1 MLKVSCSRQGASGGQ
16 ETRDPWLFSCLPQVL
31 PANNDDSD
39 NKSASDLSDSE
50 LCGVAS
56 ASKPT
61 VSEREIFHR
70 FVSLSKGEAAVR
82 KHAQYFTP
90 VYNRNRNVYF
100 TASCRADKYNPPFL
114 FQVFLIKSK
123 MSNIHKSVSMK

>member
-1 MLKVSCSRQGASGGQ
+1 MCTSHTLKVSCSRQGASGGQ
-16 ETRDPWLFSCLPQVL
+16 ETRDPRLFSCLPRVP

-56 ASKPT
+56 ASKYSI
-61 VSEREIFHR
+61 VLLC
-70 FVSLSKGEAAVR
+70 LSKGEAADR

-90 VYNRNRNVYF
+90 FYNRNRNVYL
-100 TASCRADKYNPPFL
+100 TASRRADKYNLPF
-114 FQVFLIKSK
+114 F
-123 MSNIHKSVSMK
+123 

>member
-1 MLKVSCSRQGASGGQ
+1 MTRDPRSLGGSVREVARACAPHVLKVSRSRQGASGGR
-16 ETRDPWLFSCLPQVL
+16 ETRDPRLLPCLPQVL

-61 VSEREIFHR
+61 ERERNIPSFCVSE
-70 FVSLSKGEAAVR
+70 
-82 KHAQYFTP
+82 
-90 VYNRNRNVYF
+90 
-100 TASCRADKYNPPFL
+100 
-114 FQVFLIKSK
+114 
-123 MSNIHKSVSMK
+123 

>member
-16 ETRDPWLFSCLPQVL
+16 ETRDPRLFSCLPQVL
-31 PANNDDSD
+31 PAHNDDSD

-56 ASKPT
+56 VSKPT
-61 VSEREIFHR
+61 VREICHR
-70 FVSLSKGEAAVR
+70 SSVSLSKGEAADR

-90 VYNRNRNVYF
+90 FYNRNRKAYF
-100 TASCRADKYNPPFL
+100 TASPRAVRYNIPFL
-114 FQVFLIKSK
+114 NFQCF
-123 MSNIHKSVSMK
+123 